1 MTAFRSKADIKLDL
15 GKRAANDPKRTSAI
29 MSNPTAKQ
37 ITGPMEPERRLETVD
52 MVRGF
57 ALFGV
62 LLVNMYNFG
71 ASSLDWTAP
80 IDELAFSIKRFFF
93 ETKSWRLFSFLFGF
107 GFALQML
114 RAEQRGASFLPF
126 YLRRLAVLFVI
137 GMAHALLYDGD
148 ILMYYA
154 ELGLILVL
162 FRKVPPNVLLVVSAI
177 LIMAFPVERAVTS
190 LIEGPQDISSP
201 EVRLEEARKRLE
213 ERRQSHPY
221 SVGSISDVMAENA
234 QAIPANV
241 LTDLRGPESVLAIFP
256 MFLLG
261 LYAGRRRIFH
271 DVEAHHVLIRRVFVW
286 GLSIGLLGMSGE
298 RILHLTVGYSVFS
311 SVQEATVLQQF
322 IGDIFFA
329 FGSTAL
335 CLGYAAAITLAV
347 QHDGW
352 NRIVSPFGAVG
363 RLALTT
369 YLVQTLMFTTLFYGY
384 GFGQVFRI
392 GPAAVTAY
400 ALLFFSIQIVAC
412 AWWLRHFRFGPME
425 WLWRTITYLRV
436 QPILHEKQ

>member
-1 MTAFRSKADIKLDL
+1 MSNLAEKQIAGPI
-15 GKRAANDPKRTSAI
+15 APKR
-29 MSNPTAKQ
+29 
-37 ITGPMEPERRLETVD
+37 RLDSVD

-71 ASSLDWTAP
+71 ASSSLDWTAP
-80 IDELAFSIKRFFF
+80 IDELAFSVKRFLF

-107 GFALQML
+107 GFALQMM
-114 RAEQRGASFLPF
+114 RAEQRGGRFLPI

-137 GMAHALLYDGD
+137 GMGHTLLYDGD

-162 FRKVPPNVLLVVSAI
+162 FRNVPPNVLLVVSAI
-177 LIMAFPVERAVTS
+177 LIMAFPIERAITS
-190 LIEGPQDISSP
+190 LSEGPQVIASP
-201 EVRLEEARKRLE
+201 EVRLEEARERLE
-213 ERRQSHPY
+213 ESRQSSPF

-234 QAIPANV
+234 QMIPSNV
-241 LTDLRGPESVLAIFP
+241 LTDLRGAESALATFS

-261 LYAGRRRIFH
+261 LYVGKRRIFH
-271 DVEAHHVLIRRVFVW
+271 NIAAHRVLIRRVLTW
-286 GLSIGLLGMSGE
+286 GLSIGLLSMTGE
-298 RILHLTVGYSVFS
+298 RILHMAVGYSVFS
-311 SVQEATVLQQF
+311 SVQEATVPQQF
-322 IGDIFFA
+322 FGDVLFA

-335 CLGYAAAITLAV
+335 CLGYAAAITLAA
-347 QHDGW
+347 QNDSW
-352 NRIVSPFGAVG
+352 KRILSPLGAVG

-412 AWWLRHFRFGPME
+412 TWWLRYFRFGPME
-425 WLWRTITYLRV
+425 WLWRSITYLRV
-436 QPILHEKQ
+436 QPIRTQSGE